1 MPVGPVGLSTLS
13 DGSVLG
19 LAGAA
24 WAAPATSNSELTIHS
39 GAQGVRGGV
48 LHVDRLEEHI
58 LERSWNEVV
67 PSNGFTYFGQVV
79 RIG

>member
-24 WAAPATSNSELTIHS
+24 WAAPATSELTIHS
-39 GAQGVRGGV
+39 GAPGVRGGV